1 MLTIRNL
8 KVEYNKESLIL
19 KGINL
24 SMESGK
30 IHGIVGLNGAGKTTL
45 LNTLYQYLRPVEG
58 SVVFKEH
65 PLQRRDIAYLEAE
78 NYFYPYMTGR
88 EYLNLF
94 LAGENGFQIDNWQ
107 KLFSLPL
114 DDITEN
120 YSTGMKKKLALLGA
134 LKPDK
139 PIIILDEPFN
149 GLDLESAHMLT
160 LILQQL
166 REKGKTVL
174 VTSHVFETLTS
185 CCDYIHHINNGIIE
199 QSYPREQFGMLQQLL
214 HSAIE
219 AQKAEEI
226 RRLISIDFHNRD
238 IE

>member
-8 KVEYNKESLIL
+8 QVEYKMKDPIL
-19 KGINL
+19 KGIDL
-24 SMESGK
+24 TMEQGK
-30 IHGIVGLNGAGKTTL
+30 IHGLVGLNGAGKTTL
-45 LNTLYQYLRPVEG
+45 LNTLYGYIRPLDG
-58 SVVFKEH
+58 SILYDGTILK
-65 PLQRRDIAYLEAE
+65 RRDIAYLEAE

-94 LAGENGFQIDNWQ
+94 PEGRNRFEIDSWQ
-107 KLFSLPL
+107 KIFCLPL

-139 PIIILDEPFN
+139 PILILDEPFN
-149 GLDLESAHMLT
+149 GLDLESAHILT

-166 REKGKTVL
+166 REKDKTVL

-185 CCDYIHHINNGIIE
+185 CCDYIHHISNGMIE
-199 QSYPREQFGMLQQLL
+199 HSYPKEQFGLLQQLL
-214 HSAIE
+214 YSKIE
-219 AQKAEEI
+219 QQTSDEI
-226 RRLISIDFHNRD
+226 KRLI
-238 IE
+238 

>member
-8 KVEYNKESLIL
+8 QVEYKKQSLIL
-19 KGINL
+19 KGITL

-45 LNTLYQYLRPVEG
+45 LNTLYGFIRPVKG
-58 SVVFKEH
+58 SILYNDN
-65 PLQRRDIAYLEAE
+65 PLHRRDIAYLEAE

-88 EYLNLF
+88 EYLDLF
-94 LAGENGFQIDNWQ
+94 PAGENGFQVDNWQ
-107 KLFSLPL
+107 KLFNIPL
-114 DDITEN
+114 NDITEN
-120 YSTGMKKKLALLGA
+120 YSTGMKKKLALLGV

-139 PIIILDEPFN
+139 PILILDEPFN
-149 GLDLESAHMLT
+149 GLDLESAHILT

-185 CCDYIHHINNGIIE
+185 GCDYIHHINNGMIE
-199 QSYPREQFGMLQQLL
+199 QSYSKEQFGMLKELL
-214 HSAIE
+214 FSTIE
-219 AQKAEEI
+219 KQTSEQIKGLMI
-226 RRLISIDFHNRD
+226 
-238 IE
+238 

>member
-8 KVEYNKESLIL
+8 QVEYNKKSPIL
-19 KGINL
+19 RGINL

-45 LNTLYQYLRPVEG
+45 LNTLYGFIRPTEG
-58 SVVFKEH
+58 SIHYNET

-94 LAGENGFQIDNWQ
+94 PAGENGFRIDDWQ
-107 KLFSLPL
+107 KLFSIPL

-120 YSTGMKKKLALLGA
+120 YSTGMKKKLALLGV

-139 PIIILDEPFN
+139 PVTILDEPFN
-149 GLDLESAHMLT
+149 GLDLESAHILT

-185 CCDYIHHINNGIIE
+185 GCDYIHHMNEGTIAH
-199 QSYPREQFGMLQQLL
+199 SYSKEQFGMLQQLL
-214 HSAIE
+214 YSTIE
-219 AQKAEEI
+219 DQASEQVKK
-226 RRLISIDFHNRD
+226 LI
-238 IE
+238 

>member
-8 KVEYNKESLIL
+8 QVEYKKQSLIL
-19 KGINL
+19 KGITL

-45 LNTLYQYLRPVEG
+45 LNTLYGFIRPVKG
-58 SVVFKEH
+58 SILYNDN
-65 PLQRRDIAYLEAE
+65 PLHRRDIAYLEAE

-88 EYLNLF
+88 EYLDLF
-94 LAGENGFQIDNWQ
+94 PAGENGFQVDNWQ
-107 KLFSLPL
+107 KLFNIPL
-114 DDITEN
+114 NDITEN
-120 YSTGMKKKLALLGA
+120 YSTGMKKKLALLGV

-139 PIIILDEPFN
+139 PILILDEPFN
-149 GLDLESAHMLT
+149 GLDLESAHILT

-185 CCDYIHHINNGIIE
+185 GCDYIHHINNGMIE
-199 QSYPREQFGMLQQLL
+199 QSYSKEQFGMLKELL
-214 HSAIE
+214 FSTIE
-219 AQKAEEI
+219 KQTSEQIKE
-226 RRLISIDFHNRD
+226 LI
-238 IE
+238 

>member
-8 KVEYNKESLIL
+8 QVEYKKQSLIL
-19 KGINL
+19 KGITL

-45 LNTLYQYLRPVEG
+45 LNTLYGFIRPVKG
-58 SVVFKEH
+58 SILYNDN
-65 PLQRRDIAYLEAE
+65 PLHRRDIAYLEAE

-88 EYLNLF
+88 EYLDLF
-94 LAGENGFQIDNWQ
+94 PAGENGFQVDNWQ
-107 KLFSLPL
+107 KLFNIPL
-114 DDITEN
+114 NDITEN
-120 YSTGMKKKLALLGA
+120 YSTGMKKKLALLGV

-139 PIIILDEPFN
+139 PILILDEPFN
-149 GLDLESAHMLT
+149 GLDLESAHILT

-185 CCDYIHHINNGIIE
+185 GCDYIHHINNGMIE
-199 QSYPREQFGMLQQLL
+199 QSYSKEQFGMLKELL
-214 HSAIE
+214 FSTIE
-219 AQKAEEI
+219 KQTSEQIKG
-226 RRLISIDFHNRD
+226 LI
-238 IE
+238 

>member
-8 KVEYNKESLIL
+8 QVEYKKGSPIL
-19 KGINL
+19 KGIDL

-30 IHGIVGLNGAGKTTL
+30 IHGLVGLNGSGKTTL
-45 LNTLYQYLRPVEG
+45 LNTLYAFIRPSEG
-58 SVVFKEH
+58 SICYNERALK
-65 PLQRRDIAYLEAE
+65 RRDIAYLEAE

-94 LAGENGFQIDNWQ
+94 PAGKNGFETNSWQ
-107 KLFSLPL
+107 QLFHLPL

-120 YSTGMKKKLALLGA
+120 YSTGMRKKLALLGV

-139 PIIILDEPFN
+139 PIVVLDEPFN
-149 GLDLESAHMLT
+149 GLDLESAHILT

-166 REKGKTVL
+166 RKGGKTVL

-185 CCDYIHHINNGIIE
+185 SCDQIHHIDHGIIDH
-199 QSYPREQFGMLQQLL
+199 SYSREQFGMLQKLL
-214 HSAIE
+214 YSTIE
-219 AQKAEEI
+219 DQASDQIKK
-226 RRLISIDFHNRD
+226 LI
-238 IE
+238 

>member
-8 KVEYNKESLIL
+8 QVEYKKGAPIL
-19 KGINL
+19 KGIDL

-30 IHGIVGLNGAGKTTL
+30 IHGLVGLNGAGKTTL
-45 LNTLYQYLRPVEG
+45 LNTLYTFIRPSEG
-58 SVVFKEH
+58 SVCYDER
-65 PLQRRDIAYLEAE
+65 PLRRRDIAYLEAE

-94 LAGENGFQIDNWQ
+94 PAGRNGFETDSWQ
-107 KLFSLPL
+107 QLFHLPL

-120 YSTGMKKKLALLGA
+120 YSTGMRKKLALLGV

-139 PIIILDEPFN
+139 PIVVLDEPFN
-149 GLDLESAHMLT
+149 GLDLESAHILT

-166 REKGKTVL
+166 REGGKTVL

-185 CCDYIHHINNGIIE
+185 SCDQIHHIDHGIIDH
-199 QSYPREQFGMLQQLL
+199 SYSREQFGMLQKLL
-214 HSAIE
+214 YSTIE
-219 AQKAEEI
+219 DQTSDQIKK
-226 RRLISIDFHNRD
+226 LI
-238 IE
+238 

>member
-8 KVEYNKESLIL
+8 QVEYKKQSLIL
-19 KGINL
+19 KGITL

-45 LNTLYQYLRPVEG
+45 LNTLYGFIRPVKG
-58 SVVFKEH
+58 SILYNDN
-65 PLQRRDIAYLEAE
+65 PLHRRDIAYLEAE

-88 EYLNLF
+88 EYLDLF
-94 LAGENGFQIDNWQ
+94 PAGKNDFQIDNWQ
-107 KLFSLPL
+107 KLFNIPL
-114 DDITEN
+114 NDITEN
-120 YSTGMKKKLALLGA
+120 YSTGMKKKLALLGV

-139 PIIILDEPFN
+139 PILILDEPFN
-149 GLDLESAHMLT
+149 GLDLESAHILT

-185 CCDYIHHINNGIIE
+185 GCNYIHHINNGMIE
-199 QSYPREQFGMLQQLL
+199 QSYSQEQFGMLKELL
-214 HSAIE
+214 FSTIE
-219 AQKAEEI
+219 KQTSEQIKE
-226 RRLISIDFHNRD
+226 LI
-238 IE
+238 

>member
-8 KVEYNKESLIL
+8 EVEYKKESLIL
-19 KGINL
+19 KGIDL
-24 SMESGK
+24 SMEPGK

-45 LNTLYQYLRPVEG
+45 LNTLYGFIRPVKGAILYNE
-58 SVVFKEH
+58 S

-88 EYLNLF
+88 EYLSLF
-94 LAGENGFQIDNWQ
+94 PAGKNGFQPDDWQ
-107 KLFSLPL
+107 KLLCIPL

-120 YSTGMKKKLALLGA
+120 YSTGMKKKLALLGV

-139 PIIILDEPFN
+139 PVLILDEPFN
-149 GLDLESAHMLT
+149 GLDLESTHILT

-185 CCDYIHHINNGIIE
+185 GCDYIHHINNGTIAH
-199 QSYPREQFGMLQQLL
+199 SYTKDRFGMLRQLL
-214 HSAIE
+214 YSTIE
-219 AQKAEEI
+219 QQTGEQIKG
-226 RRLISIDFHNRD
+226 LI
-238 IE
+238 

>member
-8 KVEYNKESLIL
+8 QVEYKKQSLIL
-19 KGINL
+19 RGITL

-30 IHGIVGLNGAGKTTL
+30 IHGLVGLNGAGKTTL
-45 LNTLYQYLRPVEG
+45 LNTLYGFIRPVEG
-58 SVVFKEH
+58 SIQYNEN

-88 EYLNLF
+88 EYLDLF
-94 LAGENGFQIDNWQ
+94 PAGKNGFQIDNWQ
-107 KLFSLPL
+107 KLFSIPL

-120 YSTGMKKKLALLGA
+120 YSTGMKKKLALLGVI
-134 LKPDK
+134 KPDK
-139 PIIILDEPFN
+139 PILILDEPFN
-149 GLDLESAHMLT
+149 GLDLESAHILT

-185 CCDYIHHINNGIIE
+185 GCDYIHHINNGMIE
-199 QSYPREQFGMLQQLL
+199 QSYPKEQFGMLKELL
-214 HSAIE
+214 FSTIE
-219 AQKAEEI
+219 EQTSEQIKE
-226 RRLISIDFHNRD
+226 LI
-238 IE
+238 

>member
-8 KVEYNKESLIL
+8 QVEYKKQSLIL
-19 KGINL
+19 KGITL

-45 LNTLYQYLRPVEG
+45 LNTLYGFIRPVKG
-58 SVVFKEH
+58 SILYNDN
-65 PLQRRDIAYLEAE
+65 PLHRRDIAYLEAE

-88 EYLNLF
+88 EYLDLF
-94 LAGENGFQIDNWQ
+94 PAGKNDFQIDNWQ
-107 KLFSLPL
+107 KLFNIPL
-114 DDITEN
+114 NDITEN
-120 YSTGMKKKLALLGA
+120 YSTGMKKKLALLGV

-139 PIIILDEPFN
+139 PILILDEPFN
-149 GLDLESAHMLT
+149 GLDLESAHILT

-185 CCDYIHHINNGIIE
+185 GCDYIHHINNRMIE
-199 QSYPREQFGMLQQLL
+199 QSYSKEQFGMLKELL
-214 HSAIE
+214 FSTIE
-219 AQKAEEI
+219 KQTSEQIKE
-226 RRLISIDFHNRD
+226 LI
-238 IE
+238 